1 MNKME
6 EVKLY
11 MPNGSSVLVYRDKI
25 LYDVVKENKLEG
37 NTPVVLGKIDKEYYE
52 LTSKVKKEG
61 LFTPIDITEK
71 IGLNTYI
78 RTLQFIFIKAVLDLY
93 PEATVVIE
101 HSLGKGL
108 YGEVHKNILLNENDI
123 LKIKNNMK
131 EIINKNIEIKKVSV
145 KKEKAIEIFK
155 QYGMEDKVR
164 LLNHI
169 SNKEVKL
176 YELDG
181 RYDYFYGPMAYS
193 TGAIKNFDV
202 MYYDPGFILRYPRNK
217 DPFNIPEFVEYKKL
231 SKIFR
236 ETERWGKILGVGDLG
251 ALNDKVVNGEI
262 KDIIRVS
269 EALHEK
275 KIANIA
281 DMIYDKENIKMVLIS
296 GPSSSGKTT
305 FANRL
310 GIQLR
315 VNALVPVPISLDN
328 YFVNREDTP
337 KDENGEYDF
346 ESIDALDI
354 DLFNENLKRILKGE
368 EVEIPTFNFKK
379 GKREYNGK
387 KIKLPKN
394 GILIVEG
401 IHGLN
406 PILTREINDKNKF
419 KIYISALTQLNID
432 NHNRVSTTDVR
443 IIRRLVRDY
452 LSRGYGGEETLKM
465 WPSIKRGEDR
475 NIFVFQ
481 ENADVMFN
489 STIVYELCILKK
501 YALAELNKIDKDST
515 VYYDALKLKSFLNF
529 FKEVDMS
536 LVPDNSILREF
547 IGGSCFYEY

>member
-1 MNKME
+1 ME
-6 EVKLY
+6 GLKLY
-11 MPNGSSVLVYRDKI
+11 MPNGSNILVSGDKT
-25 LYDVVKENKLEG
+25 LYDVVKENKLQD
-37 NTPVVLGKIDKEYYE
+37 NIPIVLGKIDEEYYE
-52 LTSKVKKEG
+52 LTSTVKKEG
-61 LFTPIDITEK
+61 VFIPVDITDSM
-71 IGLNTYI
+71 GLKTYV

-93 PEATVVIE
+93 PESTVVIE

-108 YGEVHKNILLNENDI
+108 YGEIHKTLSLNENDI
-123 LKIKNNMK
+123 LKIKNRMN
-131 EIINKNIEIKKVSV
+131 EIINKDIKIKKISV
-145 KKEKAIEIFK
+145 KKERAIEIFNEYK
-155 QYGMEDKVR
+155 MKDKVR

-169 SNKEVKL
+169 PHEEVKL

-193 TGAIKNFDV
+193 TGAIKNFDI
-202 MYYDPGFILRYPRNK
+202 MYYDPGLILRYPREK

-231 SKIFR
+231 TKIFR
-236 ETERWGKILGVGDLG
+236 ETEKWAKILDVGDVG
-251 ALNDKVVNGEI
+251 ALNDKVVYGEI

-315 VNALVPVPISLDN
+315 VNALIPVPISLDN

-337 KDENGEYDF
+337 KDKNGDYDF

-354 DLFNENLKRILKGE
+354 DLFNEDLKHILNGE
-368 EVEIPTFNFKK
+368 EVQIPTFNFKK
-379 GKREYNGK
+379 GKREYDDK

-406 PILTREINDKNKF
+406 PILTREIPDKNKF

-452 LSRGYGGEETLKM
+452 LSRGYKGEETLKM

-501 YALAELNKIDKDST
+501 YALAELNKIDKNST
-515 VYYDALKLKSFLNF
+515 VHYEATRLKSFLNF
-529 FKEVDMS
+529 FKEVDMN
-536 LVPDNSILREF
+536 LVPSNSILREF

>member
-1 MNKME
+1 ME
-6 EVKLY
+6 GLKLY
-11 MPNGSSVLVYRDKI
+11 MPNGSNILVSGDKT
-25 LYDVVKENKLEG
+25 LYDVVKENKLQD
-37 NTPVVLGKIDKEYYE
+37 NIPIVLGKIDEEYYE
-52 LTSKVKKEG
+52 LTSTVKKEG
-61 LFTPIDITEK
+61 VFIPVDITDSM
-71 IGLNTYI
+71 GLKTYV

-93 PEATVVIE
+93 PESTVVIE

-108 YGEVHKNILLNENDI
+108 YGEIHKTLSLNENDI
-123 LKIKNNMK
+123 LKIKNRMN
-131 EIINKNIEIKKVSV
+131 EIINKDIKIKKISV
-145 KKEKAIEIFK
+145 KKERAIEIFNEYK
-155 QYGMEDKVR
+155 MKDKVR

-169 SNKEVKL
+169 PHEEVKL

-193 TGAIKNFDV
+193 TGAIKNFDI
-202 MYYDPGFILRYPRNK
+202 MYYDPGFILRYPREK

-231 SKIFR
+231 TKIFR
-236 ETERWGKILGVGDLG
+236 ETEKWAKILDVGDVG
-251 ALNDKVVNGEI
+251 ALNDKVVYGKI

-315 VNALVPVPISLDN
+315 VNALIPVPISLDN

-337 KDENGEYDF
+337 KDENGDYDF

-354 DLFNENLKRILKGE
+354 DLFNEDLKHILNGE
-368 EVEIPTFNFKK
+368 EVQIPTFNFKK
-379 GKREYNGK
+379 GKREYDGK
-387 KIKLPKN
+387 KIKLPKS

-406 PILTREINDKNKF
+406 PILTREIPDKNKF

-452 LSRGYGGEETLKM
+452 LSRGYKGEETLKM

-501 YALAELNKIDKDST
+501 YALAELNKIDKNST
-515 VYYDALKLKSFLNF
+515 VHYEATRLKSFLNF
-529 FKEVDMS
+529 FKEVDMN
-536 LVPDNSILREF
+536 LVPGNSILREF

>member
-1 MNKME
+1 
-6 EVKLY
+6 
-11 MPNGSSVLVYRDKI
+11 
-25 LYDVVKENKLEG
+25 
-37 NTPVVLGKIDKEYYE
+37 
-52 LTSKVKKEG
+52 
-61 LFTPIDITEK
+61 
-71 IGLNTYI
+71 
-78 RTLQFIFIKAVLDLY
+78 
-93 PEATVVIE
+93 
-101 HSLGKGL
+101 
-108 YGEVHKNILLNENDI
+108 
-123 LKIKNNMK
+123 MK
-131 EIINKNIEIKKVSV
+131 
-145 KKEKAIEIFK
+145 
-155 QYGMEDKVR
+155 DKVR
-164 LLNHI
+164 LLSHI
-169 SNKEVKL
+169 PHEEVKL

-193 TGAIKNFDV
+193 TGAIKNFDI
-202 MYYDPGFILRYPRNK
+202 MYYDPGFILRYPREK

-231 SKIFR
+231 TKIFR
-236 ETERWGKILGVGDLG
+236 ETEEWAKILDVGDVG
-251 ALNDKVVNGEI
+251 ALNDKVVYGEI

-337 KDENGEYDF
+337 KDENGDYDF

-354 DLFNENLKRILKGE
+354 NLFNENLKRILDGE
-368 EVEIPTFNFKK
+368 EVQIPTFNFKK

-406 PILTREINDKNKF
+406 PILTREISDKNKF

-501 YALAELNKIDKDST
+501 IC
-515 VYYDALKLKSFLNF
+515 
-529 FKEVDMS
+529 
-536 LVPDNSILREF
+536 
-547 IGGSCFYEY
+547 SCRT

>member
-1 MNKME
+1 ME

-387 KIKLPKN
+387 KIKLPKM
-394 GILIVEG
+394 G
-401 IHGLN
+401 
-406 PILTREINDKNKF
+406 
-419 KIYISALTQLNID
+419 
-432 NHNRVSTTDVR
+432 
-443 IIRRLVRDY
+443 Y
-452 LSRGYGGEETLKM
+452 LL
-465 WPSIKRGEDR
+465 
-475 NIFVFQ
+475 
-481 ENADVMFN
+481 
-489 STIVYELCILKK
+489 
-501 YALAELNKIDKDST
+501 
-515 VYYDALKLKSFLNF
+515 
-529 FKEVDMS
+529 
-536 LVPDNSILREF
+536 
-547 IGGSCFYEY
+547 

>member
-1 MNKME
+1 MKGL
-6 EVKLY
+6 KLY
-11 MPNGSSVLVYRDKI
+11 MPNGSNILVSRDKT
-25 LYDVVKENKLEG
+25 LYDVVKENKLED
-37 NTPVVLGKIDKEYYE
+37 NIPIVLGKIDEEYYE
-52 LTSKVKKEG
+52 LTSTVKKEG
-61 LFTPIDITEK
+61 VFIPVDITDS
-71 IGLNTYI
+71 IGLKTYV

-93 PEATVVIE
+93 PESTVVIE

-108 YGEVHKNILLNENDI
+108 YGEIHKKLSLNENDI
-123 LKIKNNMK
+123 LKIKNKMN
-131 EIINKNIEIKKVSV
+131 EIINKDIKIKKISV
-145 KKEKAIEIFK
+145 KKEKAIEIFEEYRMK
-155 QYGMEDKVR
+155 DKVR
-164 LLNHI
+164 LLSHTPHE
-169 SNKEVKL
+169 EVKL

-193 TGAIKNFDV
+193 TGAIKNFDI
-202 MYYDPGFILRYPRNK
+202 MYYDPGFILRYPREK

-231 SKIFR
+231 TKIFR
-236 ETERWGKILGVGDLG
+236 ETEKWAKILDVGDVG
-251 ALNDKVVNGEI
+251 ALNDKVVYGEI

-315 VNALVPVPISLDN
+315 VNALIPVPISLDN

-337 KDENGEYDF
+337 KDENGDYDF

-354 DLFNENLKRILKGE
+354 DLFNEDLKHILNGE
-368 EVEIPTFNFKK
+368 EVQIPTFNFKK
-379 GKREYNGK
+379 GKREYDGK

-406 PILTREINDKNKF
+406 PILTREIPDKNKF

-452 LSRGYGGEETLKM
+452 LSRGYKGEETLKM

-501 YALAELNKIDKDST
+501 YALAELNKIDKNST
-515 VYYDALKLKSFLNF
+515 VHYEATRLKSFLNF
-529 FKEVDMS
+529 FKEVDMN
-536 LVPDNSILREF
+536 LVPGNSILREF

>member
-1 MNKME
+1 ME
-6 EVKLY
+6 GLKLY
-11 MPNGSSVLVYRDKI
+11 MPNGSNILVSGDKT
-25 LYDVVKENKLEG
+25 LYDVVKENKLQD
-37 NTPVVLGKIDKEYYE
+37 NIPIVLGKIDEEYYE
-52 LTSKVKKEG
+52 LTSTVKKEG
-61 LFTPIDITEK
+61 VFIPVDITDSM
-71 IGLNTYI
+71 GLKTYV

-93 PEATVVIE
+93 PESTVVIE

-108 YGEVHKNILLNENDI
+108 YGEIHKTLSLNENDI
-123 LKIKNNMK
+123 LKIKNRMN
-131 EIINKNIEIKKVSV
+131 EIINKDIKIKKISV
-145 KKEKAIEIFK
+145 KKERAIEIFNEYK
-155 QYGMEDKVR
+155 MKDKVR

-169 SNKEVKL
+169 PHEEVKL

-193 TGAIKNFDV
+193 TGAIKNFDI
-202 MYYDPGFILRYPRNK
+202 MYYDPGLILRYPREK

-231 SKIFR
+231 TKIFR
-236 ETERWGKILGVGDLG
+236 ETEKWAKILDVGDVG
-251 ALNDKVVNGEI
+251 ALNDKVVYGEI

-315 VNALVPVPISLDN
+315 VNALIPVPISLDN

-337 KDENGEYDF
+337 KDKNGDYDF

-354 DLFNENLKRILKGE
+354 DLFNEDLKHILNGE
-368 EVEIPTFNFKK
+368 EVQIPTFNFKK
-379 GKREYNGK
+379 GKREYDGK

-406 PILTREINDKNKF
+406 PILTREIPDKNKF

-452 LSRGYGGEETLKM
+452 LSRGYKGEETLKM

-501 YALAELNKIDKDST
+501 YALAELNKIDKNST
-515 VYYDALKLKSFLNF
+515 VHYEATRLKSFLNF
-529 FKEVDMS
+529 FKEVDMN
-536 LVPDNSILREF
+536 LVPSNSILREF

>member
-1 MNKME
+1 ME
-6 EVKLY
+6 GLKLY
-11 MPNGSSVLVYRDKI
+11 MPNGSNILVSGDKT
-25 LYDVVKENKLEG
+25 LYDVVKENKLQD
-37 NTPVVLGKIDKEYYE
+37 NIPIVLGKIDEEYYE
-52 LTSKVKKEG
+52 LTSTVKKEG
-61 LFTPIDITEK
+61 VFIPVDITDSM
-71 IGLNTYI
+71 GLKTYV

-93 PEATVVIE
+93 PESTVVIE

-108 YGEVHKNILLNENDI
+108 YGEIHKTLSLNENDI
-123 LKIKNNMK
+123 LKIKNRMN
-131 EIINKNIEIKKVSV
+131 EIINKDIKIKKISV
-145 KKEKAIEIFK
+145 KKERAIEIFNEYK
-155 QYGMEDKVR
+155 MKDKVR

-169 SNKEVKL
+169 PHEEVKL

-193 TGAIKNFDV
+193 TGAIKNFDI
-202 MYYDPGFILRYPRNK
+202 MYYDPGFILRYPREK

-231 SKIFR
+231 TKIFR
-236 ETERWGKILGVGDLG
+236 ETEKWAKILDVGDVG
-251 ALNDKVVNGEI
+251 ALNDKVVYGEI

-315 VNALVPVPISLDN
+315 VNALIPVPISLDN

-337 KDENGEYDF
+337 KDENGDYDF

-354 DLFNENLKRILKGE
+354 DLFNEDLKHILNGE
-368 EVEIPTFNFKK
+368 EVQIPTFNFKK
-379 GKREYNGK
+379 GKREYDGK
-387 KIKLPKN
+387 KIKLPKS

-406 PILTREINDKNKF
+406 PILTREIPDKNKF

-452 LSRGYGGEETLKM
+452 LSRGYKGEETLKM

-501 YALAELNKIDKDST
+501 YALAELNKIDKNST
-515 VYYDALKLKSFLNF
+515 VHYEATRLKSFLNF
-529 FKEVDMS
+529 FKEVDMN
-536 LVPDNSILREF
+536 LVPGNSILREF

>member
-1 MNKME
+1 ME

-501 YALAELNKIDKDST
+501 YALAELKKIDKDST

>member
-1 MNKME
+1 ME
-6 EVKLY
+6 ELKLDI
-11 MPNGSSVLVYRDKI
+11 PNGSNILVSGDKT
-25 LYDVVKENKLEG
+25 LYDIVKVNKLE
-37 NTPVVLGKIDKEYYE
+37 NNIPIVLGKIDKEYYE

-61 LFTPIDITEK
+61 KFIPVDITDE
-71 IGLNTYI
+71 IGLRTYV

-93 PEATVVIE
+93 PESTVIIE

-108 YGEVHKNILLNENDI
+108 YGEIHKKLALNKNDI
-123 LKIKNNMK
+123 LKIKNKMN
-131 EIINKNIEIKKVSV
+131 EIIDKDIKINKISIKK
-145 KKEKAIEIFK
+145 EEAINIFK
-155 QYGMEDKVR
+155 EYKMKDKVR

-169 SNKEVKL
+169 PQEEVKL
-176 YELDG
+176 YELGG

-193 TGAIKNFDV
+193 TGAIKNFDI
-202 MYYDPGFILRYPRNK
+202 MYYEPGFILRYPREK
-217 DPFNIPEFVEYKKL
+217 DPFTIPEFIEYKKL
-231 SKIFR
+231 TKIFR
-236 ETERWGKILGVGDLG
+236 ETEKWGKILDVGDVG
-251 ALNDKVVNGEI
+251 ALNDKVLYGEI

-281 DMIYDKENIKMVLIS
+281 DMIYEKENIKMVLIS

-315 VNALVPVPISLDN
+315 VNGLIPVPISLDN

-337 KDENGEYDF
+337 KDENGDYDF

-354 DLFNENLKRILKGE
+354 DLFNEDLKHILNGE
-368 EVEIPTFNFKK
+368 EVKIPTFNFKK

-387 KIKLPKN
+387 NIKLPKN

-406 PILTREINDKNKF
+406 PVLTKKIPDKNKF

-465 WPSIKRGEDR
+465 WPSIKRGEDG

-501 YALAELNKIDKDST
+501 YAIAELDKIDKNSSVHYEAT
-515 VYYDALKLKSFLNF
+515 RLKSFLNF

>member
-1 MNKME
+1 ME
-6 EVKLY
+6 ELKLD
-11 MPNGSSVLVYRDKI
+11 MPNGSNILVFRDKT
-25 LYDVVKENKLEG
+25 LYDIVKENELE
-37 NTPVVLGKIDKEYYE
+37 NNIPIVLGKIDKEYYE

-61 LFTPIDITEK
+61 KFIPVDITDE
-71 IGLNTYI
+71 IGLRTYV

-93 PEATVVIE
+93 PESTVIIE

-108 YGEVHKNILLNENDI
+108 YGEIHKKLALNENDI
-123 LKIKNNMK
+123 LKIKNKMN
-131 EIINKNIEIKKVSV
+131 EIIDKDIKINKISIKK
-145 KKEKAIEIFK
+145 EEAINIFK
-155 QYGMEDKVR
+155 EYKMKDKVR

-169 SNKEVKL
+169 PQEEVKL

-193 TGAIKNFDV
+193 TGAIKNFDI
-202 MYYDPGFILRYPRNK
+202 MYYEPGFILRYPREK
-217 DPFNIPEFVEYKKL
+217 DPFTIPEFIEYKKL
-231 SKIFR
+231 TKIFR
-236 ETERWGKILGVGDLG
+236 ETEKWGKILDVGDVG
-251 ALNDKVVNGEI
+251 ALNDKVVYGEI

-281 DMIYDKENIKMVLIS
+281 DMIYEKENIKMVLIS

-315 VNALVPVPISLDN
+315 VNGLIPVPISLDN

-337 KDENGEYDF
+337 KDENGDYDF

-354 DLFNENLKRILKGE
+354 DLFNEDLKHILNGE
-368 EVEIPTFNFKK
+368 EVKIPTFNFKK

-387 KIKLPKN
+387 NIKLPKN

-406 PILTREINDKNKF
+406 PVLTKKIPDKNKF

-452 LSRGYGGEETLKM
+452 LSRGGYGGEETLKM

-501 YALAELNKIDKDST
+501 YAIAELDKIDKNSSVHYEAT
-515 VYYDALKLKSFLNF
+515 RLKSFLNF

>member
-1 MNKME
+1 ME
-6 EVKLY
+6 GLKLY
-11 MPNGSSVLVYRDKI
+11 MPNGSNILVSGDKT
-25 LYDVVKENKLEG
+25 LYDVVKENKLQD
-37 NTPVVLGKIDKEYYE
+37 NIPIVLGKIDEEYYE
-52 LTSKVKKEG
+52 LTSTVKKEG
-61 LFTPIDITEK
+61 VFIPVDIIDSM
-71 IGLNTYI
+71 GLKTYV

-93 PEATVVIE
+93 PESTVVIE

-108 YGEVHKNILLNENDI
+108 YGEIHKTLSLNENDI
-123 LKIKNNMK
+123 LKIKNRMN
-131 EIINKNIEIKKVSV
+131 EIINKDIKIKKISV
-145 KKEKAIEIFK
+145 KKERAIEIFNEYK
-155 QYGMEDKVR
+155 MKDKVR

-169 SNKEVKL
+169 PHEEVKL

-193 TGAIKNFDV
+193 TGAIKNFDI
-202 MYYDPGFILRYPRNK
+202 MYYDPGFILRYPREK

-231 SKIFR
+231 TKIFR
-236 ETERWGKILGVGDLG
+236 ETEKWAKILDVGDVG
-251 ALNDKVVNGEI
+251 ALNDKVVYGEI

-315 VNALVPVPISLDN
+315 VNALIPVPISLDN

-337 KDENGEYDF
+337 KDENGDYDF

-354 DLFNENLKRILKGE
+354 DLFNEDLKHILNGE
-368 EVEIPTFNFKK
+368 EVQIPTFNFKK
-379 GKREYNGK
+379 GKREYDGK
-387 KIKLPKN
+387 KIKLPKS

-406 PILTREINDKNKF
+406 PILTREIPDKNKF

-452 LSRGYGGEETLKM
+452 LSRGYKGEETLKM

-501 YALAELNKIDKDST
+501 YALAELNKIDKNST
-515 VYYDALKLKSFLNF
+515 VHYEATRLKSFLNF
-529 FKEVDMS
+529 FKEVDMN
-536 LVPDNSILREF
+536 LVPGNSILREF

>member
-1 MNKME
+1 ME
-6 EVKLY
+6 ELKLY
-11 MPNGSSVLVYRDKI
+11 IPNGSNILVSGDKI
-25 LYDVVKENKLEG
+25 LYDVVKENKLES
-37 NTPVVLGKIDKEYYE
+37 NIPIVLGKIDEEYYE

-61 LFTPIDITEK
+61 IFIPVDITDSM
-71 IGLNTYI
+71 GLKTYV

-93 PEATVVIE
+93 PESTVVIE

-108 YGEVHKNILLNENDI
+108 YGEIHKTLSLNENDI
-123 LKIKNNMK
+123 LKIKNRMN
-131 EIINKNIEIKKVSV
+131 EIINKDIKIKKISV
-145 KKEKAIEIFK
+145 KKERAIEIFNEYK
-155 QYGMEDKVR
+155 MKDKVR

-169 SNKEVKL
+169 PHEEVKL

-193 TGAIKNFDV
+193 TGAIKNFDI
-202 MYYDPGFILRYPRNK
+202 MYYDPGLILRYPREK

-231 SKIFR
+231 TKIFR
-236 ETERWGKILGVGDLG
+236 ETEKWAKILDVGDVG
-251 ALNDKVVNGEI
+251 ALNDKVVYGEI

-281 DMIYDKENIKMVLIS
+281 DMIYDKEKIKMVLIS

-315 VNALVPVPISLDN
+315 VNALIPVPISLDN

-337 KDENGEYDF
+337 KDENGDYDF

-354 DLFNENLKRILKGE
+354 DLFNEDLKHILNGE
-368 EVEIPTFNFKK
+368 EVQMPTFNFKK

-406 PILTREINDKNKF
+406 PILTREIPDKNKF

-452 LSRGYGGEETLKM
+452 LSRGYKGEETLKM

-501 YALAELNKIDKDST
+501 YALAELNKIDKNST
-515 VYYDALKLKSFLNF
+515 VHYEATRLKSFLNF
-529 FKEVDMS
+529 FKEVDMN

>member
-1 MNKME
+1 ME
-6 EVKLY
+6 ELKLY
-11 MPNGSSVLVYRDKI
+11 MPNGSNILVSGDKI
-25 LYDVVKENKLEG
+25 LYDVVKENKLES
-37 NTPVVLGKIDKEYYE
+37 NIPIVLGKIDEEYYE

-61 LFTPIDITEK
+61 VFTPVDITDE
-71 IGLNTYI
+71 IGLKTYV

-93 PEATVVIE
+93 PEATVIIE

-108 YGEVHKNILLNENDI
+108 YGEIHKNISLNENDI
-123 LKIKNNMK
+123 LKIKNKMN
-131 EIINKNIEIKKVSV
+131 EIISKDIKIKKVSV

-155 QYGMEDKVR
+155 EYGMKDKVR
-164 LLNHI
+164 LLSHI
-169 SNKEVKL
+169 PHEEVKL

-193 TGAIKNFDV
+193 TGAIKNFDI
-202 MYYDPGFILRYPRNK
+202 MYYDPGFILRYPREK

-231 SKIFR
+231 TKIFR
-236 ETERWGKILGVGDLG
+236 ETEKWAKILDVGDVG
-251 ALNDKVVNGEI
+251 ALNDKVVYGEI

-337 KDENGEYDF
+337 KDENGDYDF

-354 DLFNENLKRILKGE
+354 DLFNENLKHILKGE
-368 EVEIPTFNFKK
+368 EVQIPTFNFKK
-379 GKREYNGK
+379 GKREYNDK

-406 PILTREINDKNKF
+406 PILTREIPDKNKF

-452 LSRGYGGEETLKM
+452 LSRGYKGEETLKM

-501 YALAELNKIDKDST
+501 YALAELNKIDKNST
-515 VYYDALKLKSFLNF
+515 VHYEATRLKSFLNF
-529 FKEVDMS
+529 FKEVDMN

>member
-1 MNKME
+1 MN
-6 EVKLY
+6 
-11 MPNGSSVLVYRDKI
+11 
-25 LYDVVKENKLEG
+25 
-37 NTPVVLGKIDKEYYE
+37 
-52 LTSKVKKEG
+52 
-61 LFTPIDITEK
+61 
-71 IGLNTYI
+71 
-78 RTLQFIFIKAVLDLY
+78 
-93 PEATVVIE
+93 
-101 HSLGKGL
+101 
-108 YGEVHKNILLNENDI
+108 
-123 LKIKNNMK
+123 
-131 EIINKNIEIKKVSV
+131 EIINKDIKIKKISV
-145 KKEKAIEIFK
+145 KKERAIEIFNEYK
-155 QYGMEDKVR
+155 MKDKVR

-169 SNKEVKL
+169 PHEEVKL

-193 TGAIKNFDV
+193 TGAIKNFNI
-202 MYYDPGFILRYPRNK
+202 MYYDPGFILRYPREK

-231 SKIFR
+231 TKIFR
-236 ETERWGKILGVGDLG
+236 ETEKWAKILDVGDVG
-251 ALNDKVVNGEI
+251 ALNDKVVYGEI

-315 VNALVPVPISLDN
+315 VNALIPVPISLDN

-337 KDENGEYDF
+337 KDENGDYDF

-354 DLFNENLKRILKGE
+354 DLFNEDLKHILNGE
-368 EVEIPTFNFKK
+368 EVQIPTFNFKK
-379 GKREYNGK
+379 GKREYDGK

-406 PILTREINDKNKF
+406 PILTREIPDKNKF

-452 LSRGYGGEETLKM
+452 LSRGYKGEETLKM

-501 YALAELNKIDKDST
+501 YALAELNKIDKNST
-515 VYYDALKLKSFLNF
+515 VHYEATRLKSFLNF
-529 FKEVDMS
+529 FKEVDMN
-536 LVPDNSILREF
+536 LVPSNSILREF

>member
-1 MNKME
+1 ME
-6 EVKLY
+6 ELKLY
-11 MPNGSSVLVYRDKI
+11 MPNGSDILVSEDKT
-25 LYDVVKENKLEG
+25 LYDVVKENKLED
-37 NTPVVLGKIDKEYYE
+37 NIPIVLGKIDEEYYE
-52 LTSKVKKEG
+52 LTSTVKKEG
-61 LFTPIDITEK
+61 AFIPVDITDEM
-71 IGLNTYI
+71 GLKTYV

-93 PEATVVIE
+93 PESTVVIE

-108 YGEVHKNILLNENDI
+108 YGEIHKKLSLNENDI
-123 LKIKNNMK
+123 LKIKNKMN
-131 EIINKNIEIKKVSV
+131 EIISKDIKIKKISV
-145 KKEKAIEIFK
+145 KREKAIEIFK
-155 QYGMEDKVR
+155 EYGMKDKVR
-164 LLNHI
+164 LLSHI
-169 SNKEVKL
+169 PHEEVKL

-193 TGAIKNFDV
+193 TGAIKNFDI
-202 MYYDPGFILRYPRNK
+202 MYYDPGFILRYPREK

-231 SKIFR
+231 TKIFR
-236 ETERWGKILGVGDLG
+236 ETEKWAKILDVGDVG
-251 ALNDKVVNGEI
+251 ALNDKVVYGEI

-315 VNALVPVPISLDN
+315 VNALIPVPISLDN

-337 KDENGEYDF
+337 KDENGDYDF

-354 DLFNENLKRILKGE
+354 DLFNEDLKHILNGE
-368 EVEIPTFNFKK
+368 EVQIPTFNFKK
-379 GKREYNGK
+379 GKREYDGK

-406 PILTREINDKNKF
+406 PILTREIPDKNKF

-452 LSRGYGGEETLKM
+452 LSRGYKGEETLKM

-501 YALAELNKIDKDST
+501 YALAELNKIDKNST
-515 VYYDALKLKSFLNF
+515 VHYEATRLKSFLNF
-529 FKEVDMS
+529 FKEVDMN
-536 LVPDNSILREF
+536 LVPGNSILREF

>member
-1 MNKME
+1 ME
-6 EVKLY
+6 GLKLY
-11 MPNGSSVLVYRDKI
+11 MPNGSNILVSGDKT
-25 LYDVVKENKLEG
+25 LYDVVKENKLQD
-37 NTPVVLGKIDKEYYE
+37 NIPIVLGKIDEEYYE
-52 LTSKVKKEG
+52 LTSTVKKEG
-61 LFTPIDITEK
+61 VFIPVDITDSM
-71 IGLNTYI
+71 GLKTYV

-93 PEATVVIE
+93 PESTVVIE

-108 YGEVHKNILLNENDI
+108 YGEIHKTLSLNENDI
-123 LKIKNNMK
+123 LKIKNRMN
-131 EIINKNIEIKKVSV
+131 EIINKDIKIKKISV
-145 KKEKAIEIFK
+145 KKERAIEIFNEYK
-155 QYGMEDKVR
+155 MKDKVR

-169 SNKEVKL
+169 PHEEVKL

-181 RYDYFYGPMAYS
+181 RYDYFYGSMAYS
-193 TGAIKNFDV
+193 TGAIKNFDI
-202 MYYDPGFILRYPRNK
+202 MYYDPGFILRYPREK

-231 SKIFR
+231 TKIFR
-236 ETERWGKILGVGDLG
+236 ETEKWAKILDVGDVG
-251 ALNDKVVNGEI
+251 ALNDKVVYGEI

-315 VNALVPVPISLDN
+315 VNALIPVPISLDN

-337 KDENGEYDF
+337 KDENGDYDF

-354 DLFNENLKRILKGE
+354 DLFNEDLKHILNGE
-368 EVEIPTFNFKK
+368 EVQIPTFNFKK
-379 GKREYNGK
+379 GKREYDGK

-406 PILTREINDKNKF
+406 PILTREIPDKNKF

-452 LSRGYGGEETLKM
+452 LSRGYKGEETLKM

-501 YALAELNKIDKDST
+501 YALAELNKIDKNST
-515 VYYDALKLKSFLNF
+515 VHYEATRLKSFLNF
-529 FKEVDMS
+529 FKEVDMN
-536 LVPDNSILREF
+536 LVPGNSILREF

>member
-1 MNKME
+1 ME
-6 EVKLY
+6 GLKLY
-11 MPNGSSVLVYRDKI
+11 MPNGSNILVSGDKI
-25 LYDVVKENKLEG
+25 LYDVVKENKLQD
-37 NTPVVLGKIDKEYYE
+37 NIPIVLGKIDEEYYE
-52 LTSKVKKEG
+52 LTSTVKKEG
-61 LFTPIDITEK
+61 VFIPVDITDSM
-71 IGLNTYI
+71 GLKTYV

-93 PEATVVIE
+93 PESTVVIE

-108 YGEVHKNILLNENDI
+108 YGEIHKTLSLNENDI
-123 LKIKNNMK
+123 LKIKNRMN
-131 EIINKNIEIKKVSV
+131 EIINKDIKIKKISV
-145 KKEKAIEIFK
+145 KKERAIEIFNEYK
-155 QYGMEDKVR
+155 MKDKVR

-169 SNKEVKL
+169 PHEEVKL

-193 TGAIKNFDV
+193 TGAIKNFDI
-202 MYYDPGFILRYPRNK
+202 MYYDPGFILRYPREK

-231 SKIFR
+231 TKIFR
-236 ETERWGKILGVGDLG
+236 ETEKWAKILDVGDVG
-251 ALNDKVVNGEI
+251 ALNDKVVYGEI

-315 VNALVPVPISLDN
+315 VNALIPVPISLDN

-337 KDENGEYDF
+337 KDENGDYDF

-354 DLFNENLKRILKGE
+354 DLFNEDLKHILNGE
-368 EVEIPTFNFKK
+368 EVQIPTFNFKK
-379 GKREYNGK
+379 GKREYDGK
-387 KIKLPKN
+387 KIKLPKS

-406 PILTREINDKNKF
+406 PILTREIPDKNKF

-452 LSRGYGGEETLKM
+452 LSRGYKGEETLKM

-501 YALAELNKIDKDST
+501 YALAELNKIDKNST
-515 VYYDALKLKSFLNF
+515 VHYEATRLKSFLNF
-529 FKEVDMS
+529 FKEVDMN
-536 LVPDNSILREF
+536 LVPGNSILREF

>member
-1 MNKME
+1 M
-6 EVKLY
+6 
-11 MPNGSSVLVYRDKI
+11 
-25 LYDVVKENKLEG
+25 
-37 NTPVVLGKIDKEYYE
+37 
-52 LTSKVKKEG
+52 G
-61 LFTPIDITEK
+61 LK
-71 IGLNTYI
+71 TYV

-93 PEATVVIE
+93 PESTVVIE

-108 YGEVHKNILLNENDI
+108 YGEIHKTLSLNENDI
-123 LKIKNNMK
+123 LKIKNRMN
-131 EIINKNIEIKKVSV
+131 EIINKDIKIKKISV
-145 KKEKAIEIFK
+145 KKERAIEIFNEYK
-155 QYGMEDKVR
+155 MKDKVR

-169 SNKEVKL
+169 PHEEVKL
-176 YELDG
+176 YELDE

-193 TGAIKNFDV
+193 TGAIKNFDI
-202 MYYDPGFILRYPRNK
+202 MYYDPGFILRYPREK

-231 SKIFR
+231 TKIFR
-236 ETERWGKILGVGDLG
+236 ETEKWAKILDVGDVG
-251 ALNDKVVNGEI
+251 ALNDKVVYGEI

-281 DMIYDKENIKMVLIS
+281 DMIYDKEKIKMVLIS

-315 VNALVPVPISLDN
+315 VNALIPVPISLDN

-337 KDENGEYDF
+337 KDENGDYDF

-354 DLFNENLKRILKGE
+354 DLFNEDLKHILNGE
-368 EVEIPTFNFKK
+368 EVPIPTFNFKK
-379 GKREYNGK
+379 GKREYDGK

-406 PILTREINDKNKF
+406 PILTREIPDKNKF

-452 LSRGYGGEETLKM
+452 LSRGYKGEETLKM

-501 YALAELNKIDKDST
+501 YALAELNKIDKNST
-515 VYYDALKLKSFLNF
+515 VHYEATRLKSFLNF
-529 FKEVDMS
+529 FKEVDMN
-536 LVPDNSILREF
+536 LVPSNSILREF

>member
-1 MNKME
+1 ME
-6 EVKLY
+6 GLKLY
-11 MPNGSSVLVYRDKI
+11 MPNGSNILVSGDKT
-25 LYDVVKENKLEG
+25 LYDVVKENKLQD
-37 NTPVVLGKIDKEYYE
+37 NIPIVLGKIDEEYYE
-52 LTSKVKKEG
+52 LTSTVKKEG
-61 LFTPIDITEK
+61 VFIPVDITDSM
-71 IGLNTYI
+71 GLKTYV

-93 PEATVVIE
+93 PESTVVIE

-108 YGEVHKNILLNENDI
+108 YGEIHKTLSLNENDI
-123 LKIKNNMK
+123 LKIKNRMN
-131 EIINKNIEIKKVSV
+131 EIINKDIKIKKISV
-145 KKEKAIEIFK
+145 KKERAIEIFNEYK
-155 QYGMEDKVR
+155 MKDKVR

-169 SNKEVKL
+169 PHEEVKL

-193 TGAIKNFDV
+193 TGAIKNFDI
-202 MYYDPGFILRYPRNK
+202 MYYDPGLILRYPREK

-231 SKIFR
+231 TKIFR
-236 ETERWGKILGVGDLG
+236 ETEKWAKILDVGDVG
-251 ALNDKVVNGEI
+251 ALNDKVVYGEI

-315 VNALVPVPISLDN
+315 VNALIPVPISLDN

-337 KDENGEYDF
+337 KDENGDYDF

-354 DLFNENLKRILKGE
+354 DLFNEDLKHILNGE
-368 EVEIPTFNFKK
+368 EVQIPTFNFKK
-379 GKREYNGK
+379 GKREYDGK

-406 PILTREINDKNKF
+406 PILTREIPDKNKF

-452 LSRGYGGEETLKM
+452 LSRGYKGEETLKM

-501 YALAELNKIDKDST
+501 YALAELNKIDKNST
-515 VYYDALKLKSFLNF
+515 VHYEATRLKSFLNF
-529 FKEVDMS
+529 FKEVDMN
-536 LVPDNSILREF
+536 LVPGNSILREF

>member
-1 MNKME
+1 ME
-6 EVKLY
+6 GLKLY
-11 MPNGSSVLVYRDKI
+11 MPNGSNILVSGDKT
-25 LYDVVKENKLEG
+25 LYDVVKENKLQD
-37 NTPVVLGKIDKEYYE
+37 NIPIVLGKIDEEYYE
-52 LTSKVKKEG
+52 LTSTVKKEG
-61 LFTPIDITEK
+61 VFIPVDITDSM
-71 IGLNTYI
+71 GLKTYV

-93 PEATVVIE
+93 PESTVVIE

-108 YGEVHKNILLNENDI
+108 YGEIHKTLSLNENDI
-123 LKIKNNMK
+123 LKIKNRMN
-131 EIINKNIEIKKVSV
+131 EIINKDIKIKKISV
-145 KKEKAIEIFK
+145 KKERAIEIFNEYK
-155 QYGMEDKVR
+155 MKDKVR

-169 SNKEVKL
+169 PHEEVKL

-193 TGAIKNFDV
+193 TGAIKNFDI
-202 MYYDPGFILRYPRNK
+202 MYYDPGFILRYPREK

-231 SKIFR
+231 TKIFR
-236 ETERWGKILGVGDLG
+236 ETEKWAKILDVGDVG
-251 ALNDKVVNGEI
+251 ALNDKVVYGEI

-281 DMIYDKENIKMVLIS
+281 DMIYDKENIKIVLIS

-315 VNALVPVPISLDN
+315 VNALIPVPISLDN

-337 KDENGEYDF
+337 KDENGDYDF

-354 DLFNENLKRILKGE
+354 DLFNEDLKHILNGE
-368 EVEIPTFNFKK
+368 EVQIPTFNFKK
-379 GKREYNGK
+379 GKREYDGK
-387 KIKLPKN
+387 KIKLPKS
-394 GILIVEG
+394 GMLIVEG

-406 PILTREINDKNKF
+406 PILTREIPDKNKF

-452 LSRGYGGEETLKM
+452 LSRGYKGEETLKM

-501 YALAELNKIDKDST
+501 YALAELNKIDKNST
-515 VYYDALKLKSFLNF
+515 VHYEATRLKSFLNF
-529 FKEVDMS
+529 FKEVDMN
-536 LVPDNSILREF
+536 LVPGNSILREF

>member
-1 MNKME
+1 ME
-6 EVKLY
+6 GLKLY
-11 MPNGSSVLVYRDKI
+11 MPNGSNILVSGDKT
-25 LYDVVKENKLEG
+25 LYDVVKENKLQD
-37 NTPVVLGKIDKEYYE
+37 NIPIVLGKIDEEYYE
-52 LTSKVKKEG
+52 LTSTVKKEG
-61 LFTPIDITEK
+61 VFIPVDITDSM
-71 IGLNTYI
+71 GLKTYV

-93 PEATVVIE
+93 PESTVVIE

-108 YGEVHKNILLNENDI
+108 YGEIHKTLSLNENDI
-123 LKIKNNMK
+123 LKIKNRMN
-131 EIINKNIEIKKVSV
+131 EIINKGIKIKKISV
-145 KKEKAIEIFK
+145 KKERAIEIFNEYK
-155 QYGMEDKVR
+155 MKDKVR

-169 SNKEVKL
+169 PHEEVKL

-193 TGAIKNFDV
+193 TGAIKNFDI
-202 MYYDPGFILRYPRNK
+202 MYYDPGFILRYPREK

-231 SKIFR
+231 TKIFR
-236 ETERWGKILGVGDLG
+236 ETEKWAKILDVGDVG
-251 ALNDKVVNGEI
+251 ALNDKVVYGEI

-315 VNALVPVPISLDN
+315 VNALIPVPISLDN

-337 KDENGEYDF
+337 KDENGDYDF

-354 DLFNENLKRILKGE
+354 DLFNEDLKHILNGE
-368 EVEIPTFNFKK
+368 EVQIPTFNFKK
-379 GKREYNGK
+379 GKREYDGK

-406 PILTREINDKNKF
+406 PILTREIPDKNKF

-452 LSRGYGGEETLKM
+452 LSRGYKGEETLKM

-501 YALAELNKIDKDST
+501 YALAELNKIDKNST
-515 VYYDALKLKSFLNF
+515 VHYEATRLKSFLNF
-529 FKEVDMS
+529 FKEVDMN

>member
-1 MNKME
+1 ME
-6 EVKLY
+6 ELKLY
-11 MPNGSSVLVYRDKI
+11 MPNGSNILVSGDKI
-25 LYDVVKENKLEG
+25 LYDVVKENKLES
-37 NTPVVLGKIDKEYYE
+37 NIPIVLGKIDEEYYE

-61 LFTPIDITEK
+61 VFTPVDITDE
-71 IGLNTYI
+71 IGLRTYV

-93 PEATVVIE
+93 TEATVIIE

-108 YGEVHKNILLNENDI
+108 YGEIHKNISLNENDI
-123 LKIKNNMK
+123 LKIKNKMN
-131 EIINKNIEIKKVSV
+131 EIISKDIKIKKVSV

-155 QYGMEDKVR
+155 EYGMKDKVR
-164 LLNHI
+164 LLSHI
-169 SNKEVKL
+169 PHEEVKL

-193 TGAIKNFDV
+193 TGTIKNFDI
-202 MYYDPGFILRYPRNK
+202 MYYDPGFILRYPREK

-231 SKIFR
+231 TKIFR
-236 ETERWGKILGVGDLG
+236 ETEKWGKILDVGDVG
-251 ALNDKVVNGEI
+251 ALNDKVVYGEI

-281 DMIYDKENIKMVLIS
+281 DMIYDKENIRMVLIS

-337 KDENGEYDF
+337 KDENGDYDF

-354 DLFNENLKRILKGE
+354 DLFNENLKHILKGE
-368 EVEIPTFNFKK
+368 EVQIPTFNFKK
-379 GKREYNGK
+379 GKREYNNK

-394 GILIVEG
+394 GILIIEG

-406 PILTREINDKNKF
+406 PILTREIPDKNKF

-501 YALAELNKIDKDST
+501 YALAELNKIDKNST
-515 VYYDALKLKSFLNF
+515 VHYEATRLKSFLNF
-529 FKEVDMS
+529 FKEVDMN

>member
-1 MNKME
+1 MKGL
-6 EVKLY
+6 KLY
-11 MPNGSSVLVYRDKI
+11 MPNGSNILVSGDKT
-25 LYDVVKENKLEG
+25 LYDVVKENKLED
-37 NTPVVLGKIDKEYYE
+37 NIPIVLGKIDEEYYE
-52 LTSKVKKEG
+52 LTSTVKKEG
-61 LFTPIDITEK
+61 VFIPVDITDS
-71 IGLNTYI
+71 IGLKTYV

-93 PEATVVIE
+93 PESTVVIE

-108 YGEVHKNILLNENDI
+108 YGEIHKKLSLNENDI
-123 LKIKNNMK
+123 LKIKNKMN
-131 EIINKNIEIKKVSV
+131 EIINKDIKIKKISV

-155 QYGMEDKVR
+155 EYRMKDKVR
-164 LLNHI
+164 LLSHTPHE
-169 SNKEVKL
+169 EVKL

-193 TGAIKNFDV
+193 TGAIKNFDI
-202 MYYDPGFILRYPRNK
+202 MYYDPGFILRYPREK

-231 SKIFR
+231 TKIFR
-236 ETERWGKILGVGDLG
+236 ETEKWAKILDVGDVG
-251 ALNDKVVNGEI
+251 ALNDKVVYGEI

-315 VNALVPVPISLDN
+315 VNALIPVPISLDN

-337 KDENGEYDF
+337 KDENGDYDF

-354 DLFNENLKRILKGE
+354 DLFNEDLKHILNGE
-368 EVEIPTFNFKK
+368 EVQIPTFNFKK
-379 GKREYNGK
+379 GKREYDGK

-394 GILIVEG
+394 GVLIVEG

-406 PILTREINDKNKF
+406 PILTREIPDKNKF

-452 LSRGYGGEETLKM
+452 LSRGYKGEETLKM

-501 YALAELNKIDKDST
+501 YALAELNKIDKNST
-515 VYYDALKLKSFLNF
+515 VHYEATRLKSFLNF
-529 FKEVDMS
+529 FKEVDMN
-536 LVPDNSILREF
+536 LVPGNSILREF

>member
-1 MNKME
+1 M
-6 EVKLY
+6 
-11 MPNGSSVLVYRDKI
+11 
-25 LYDVVKENKLEG
+25 
-37 NTPVVLGKIDKEYYE
+37 
-52 LTSKVKKEG
+52 
-61 LFTPIDITEK
+61 
-71 IGLNTYI
+71 
-78 RTLQFIFIKAVLDLY
+78 
-93 PEATVVIE
+93 
-101 HSLGKGL
+101 
-108 YGEVHKNILLNENDI
+108 
-123 LKIKNNMK
+123 
-131 EIINKNIEIKKVSV
+131 
-145 KKEKAIEIFK
+145 
-155 QYGMEDKVR
+155 
-164 LLNHI
+164 
-169 SNKEVKL
+169 
-176 YELDG
+176 
-181 RYDYFYGPMAYS
+181 
-193 TGAIKNFDV
+193 
-202 MYYDPGFILRYPRNK
+202 
-217 DPFNIPEFVEYKKL
+217 
-231 SKIFR
+231 
-236 ETERWGKILGVGDLG
+236 
-251 ALNDKVVNGEI
+251 
-262 KDIIRVS
+262 
-269 EALHEK
+269 
-275 KIANIA
+275 
-281 DMIYDKENIKMVLIS
+281 
-296 GPSSSGKTT
+296 
-305 FANRL
+305 
-310 GIQLR
+310 
-315 VNALVPVPISLDN
+315 
-328 YFVNREDTP
+328 
-337 KDENGEYDF
+337 
-346 ESIDALDI
+346 
-354 DLFNENLKRILKGE
+354 KRILKGE

>member
-1 MNKME
+1 ME

-368 EVEIPTFNFKK
+368 AVEIPTFNFKK

>member
-1 MNKME
+1 ME
-6 EVKLY
+6 GLKLY
-11 MPNGSSVLVYRDKI
+11 MPNGSNILVSGDKT
-25 LYDVVKENKLEG
+25 LYDVVKENKLQD
-37 NTPVVLGKIDKEYYE
+37 NIPIVLGKIDEEYYE
-52 LTSKVKKEG
+52 LTSTVKKEG
-61 LFTPIDITEK
+61 VFIPVDITDSM
-71 IGLNTYI
+71 GLKTYV

-93 PEATVVIE
+93 PESTVVIE

-108 YGEVHKNILLNENDI
+108 YGEIHKTLSLNENDI
-123 LKIKNNMK
+123 LKIKNRMN
-131 EIINKNIEIKKVSV
+131 EIINKDIKIKKISV
-145 KKEKAIEIFK
+145 KKERAIEIFNEYK
-155 QYGMEDKVR
+155 MKDKVR

-169 SNKEVKL
+169 PHEEVKL

-193 TGAIKNFDV
+193 TGAIKNFDI
-202 MYYDPGFILRYPRNK
+202 MYYDPGFILRYPREK

-231 SKIFR
+231 TKIFR
-236 ETERWGKILGVGDLG
+236 ETEKWAKILDVGDVG
-251 ALNDKVVNGEI
+251 ALNDKVVYGEI

-315 VNALVPVPISLDN
+315 VNALIPVPISLDN

-337 KDENGEYDF
+337 KDKNGDYDF

-354 DLFNENLKRILKGE
+354 DLFNEDLKHILNGE
-368 EVEIPTFNFKK
+368 EVQIPTFNFKK
-379 GKREYNGK
+379 GKREYDGK

-406 PILTREINDKNKF
+406 PILTREIPDKNKF

-452 LSRGYGGEETLKM
+452 LSRGYKGEETLKM

-501 YALAELNKIDKDST
+501 YALAELNKINKNST
-515 VYYDALKLKSFLNF
+515 VHYEATRLKSFLNF
-529 FKEVDMS
+529 FKEVDMN
-536 LVPDNSILREF
+536 LVPSNSILREF

>member
-1 MNKME
+1 ME
-6 EVKLY
+6 GLKLY
-11 MPNGSSVLVYRDKI
+11 MPNGSNILVSGDKT
-25 LYDVVKENKLEG
+25 LYDVVKENKLQD
-37 NTPVVLGKIDKEYYE
+37 NIPIVLGKIDEEYYE
-52 LTSKVKKEG
+52 LTSTVKKEG
-61 LFTPIDITEK
+61 VFIPVDITDSM
-71 IGLNTYI
+71 GLKTYV

-93 PEATVVIE
+93 PESTVVIE

-108 YGEVHKNILLNENDI
+108 YGEIHKTLSLNENDI
-123 LKIKNNMK
+123 LKIKNRMN
-131 EIINKNIEIKKVSV
+131 EIINKDIKIKKISV
-145 KKEKAIEIFK
+145 KKERAIEIFNEYK
-155 QYGMEDKVR
+155 MKDKVR

-169 SNKEVKL
+169 PHEEVKL

-193 TGAIKNFDV
+193 TGAIKNFDI
-202 MYYDPGFILRYPRNK
+202 MYYDPGFILRYPREK

-231 SKIFR
+231 TKIFR
-236 ETERWGKILGVGDLG
+236 ETEKWAKILDVGDVG
-251 ALNDKVVNGEI
+251 ALNDKVVYGEI

-315 VNALVPVPISLDN
+315 VNALIPVPISLDN

-337 KDENGEYDF
+337 KDENGDYDF

-354 DLFNENLKRILKGE
+354 DLFNEDLKHILNGE
-368 EVEIPTFNFKK
+368 EVQIPTFNFKK
-379 GKREYNGK
+379 GKREYDGK

-406 PILTREINDKNKF
+406 PILTREIPDKNKF

-452 LSRGYGGEETLKM
+452 LSRGYKGEETLKM

-501 YALAELNKIDKDST
+501 YALAELNKIDKNST
-515 VYYDALKLKSFLNF
+515 VHYEATRLKSFLNF
-529 FKEVDMS
+529 FKKVDMN
-536 LVPDNSILREF
+536 LVPGNSILREF

>member
-1 MNKME
+1 ME
-6 EVKLY
+6 GLKLY
-11 MPNGSSVLVYRDKI
+11 MPNGSNILVSGDKT
-25 LYDVVKENKLEG
+25 LYDVVKENKLQD
-37 NTPVVLGKIDKEYYE
+37 NIPIVLGKIDEEYYE
-52 LTSKVKKEG
+52 LTSTVKKEG
-61 LFTPIDITEK
+61 VFIPVDITDSM
-71 IGLNTYI
+71 GLKTYV

-93 PEATVVIE
+93 PESTVVIE

-108 YGEVHKNILLNENDI
+108 YGEIHKTLSLNENDI
-123 LKIKNNMK
+123 LKIKNRMN
-131 EIINKNIEIKKVSV
+131 EIINKDIKIKKISV
-145 KKEKAIEIFK
+145 KKERAIEIFNEYK
-155 QYGMEDKVR
+155 MKDKVR

-169 SNKEVKL
+169 SHEEVKL

-193 TGAIKNFDV
+193 TGAIKNFDI
-202 MYYDPGFILRYPRNK
+202 MYYDPGFILRYPREK

-231 SKIFR
+231 TKIFR
-236 ETERWGKILGVGDLG
+236 ETEKWAKILDVGDVG
-251 ALNDKVVNGEI
+251 ALNDKVVYGEI

-315 VNALVPVPISLDN
+315 VNALIPVPISLDN

-337 KDENGEYDF
+337 KDENGDYDF

-354 DLFNENLKRILKGE
+354 DLFNEDLKHILNGE
-368 EVEIPTFNFKK
+368 EVQIPTFNFKK
-379 GKREYNGK
+379 GKREYDGK
-387 KIKLPKN
+387 KIKLPKS

-406 PILTREINDKNKF
+406 PILTREIPDKNKF

-452 LSRGYGGEETLKM
+452 LSRGYKGEETLKM

-501 YALAELNKIDKDST
+501 YALAELNKIDKNST
-515 VYYDALKLKSFLNF
+515 VHYEATRLKSFLNF
-529 FKEVDMS
+529 FKEVDMN
-536 LVPDNSILREF
+536 LVPGNSILREF

>member
-1 MNKME
+1 ME
-6 EVKLY
+6 ELKMK
-11 MPNGSSVLVYRDKI
+11 MPNGNNILVSRDKT
-25 LYDVVKENKLEG
+25 LYDIVKENKLE
-37 NTPVVLGKIDKEYYE
+37 NNIPIVLGKIDKEYYE
-52 LTSKVKKEG
+52 LTSKVKKG
-61 LFTPIDITEK
+61 GKFIPVDITDE
-71 IGLNTYI
+71 IGLRTYV

-93 PEATVVIE
+93 PESTVIIE

-108 YGEVHKNILLNENDI
+108 YGEIHKKLALNENDI
-123 LKIKNNMK
+123 LKIKNQMN
-131 EIINKNIEIKKVSV
+131 EIIDKDIKINKISIKK
-145 KKEKAIEIFK
+145 EEAINIFK
-155 QYGMEDKVR
+155 EYKMKDKVR
-164 LLNHI
+164 LLKHI
-169 SNKEVKL
+169 PQEKVKL

-193 TGAIKNFDV
+193 TGAIKKFDI
-202 MYYDPGFILRYPRNK
+202 MYYEPGFILRYPREK
-217 DPFNIPEFVEYKKL
+217 DPFTIPEFIEYKKL
-231 SKIFR
+231 TKIFR
-236 ETERWGKILGVGDLG
+236 ETEKWGKILDVADVG
-251 ALNDKVVNGEI
+251 ALNDKVVYGEI

-281 DMIYDKENIKMVLIS
+281 DMIYEKENIKIVLIS

-315 VNALVPVPISLDN
+315 VNGLIPVPISLDN

-337 KDENGEYDF
+337 KDENGDYDF

-354 DLFNENLKRILKGE
+354 DLFNEDLKHILNGE
-368 EVEIPTFNFKK
+368 EVKIPTFNFKK

-406 PILTREINDKNKF
+406 PILTKKIPDKNKF

-465 WPSIKRGEDR
+465 WPSIKRGEDK

-501 YALAELNKIDKDST
+501 YAIVELDKIDKNSSVHYEAT
-515 VYYDALKLKSFLNF
+515 RLKSFLNF